1 MSIRKIIIRL
11 AIALLIAVALLFP
24 IVSGCD
30 NQGGTTPDH
39 TIDSGDANGGNAN
52 DGNDNGDEESETFTV
67 TFISNG
73 GTEILSQTVKKGG
86 KAVKPADPT
95 KPEHR
100 FKGWYDGE
108 TEWDFNGMTVNKDT
122 TLVAKWESGFTPP
135 YLPED

>member
-1 MSIRKIIIRL
+1 MSIRKNLIRL
-11 AIALLIAVALLFP
+11 AVALLTAVALLFP

-30 NQGGTTPDH
+30 NQGGRTPDH
-39 TIDSGDANGGNAN
+39 TIHSGDA
-52 DGNDNGDEESETFTV
+52 NGDEESETFTV
-67 TFISNG
+67 TFLSNG

-86 KAVKPADPT
+86 KAVKPADPE

-122 TLVAKWESGFTPP
+122 TLVAKWESDYTPP

>member
-1 MSIRKIIIRL
+1 MNIRKKLMRI
-11 AIALLIAVALLFP
+11 AVALLVAVALLFP

-30 NQGGTTPDH
+30 NQGGITPDH
-39 TIDSGDANGGNAN
+39 TIDSGDANG
-52 DGNDNGDEESETFTV
+52 DEESETCTV
-67 TFISNG
+67 TFLSNG
-73 GTEILSQTVKKGG
+73 GTEILPQKVKKGG
-86 KAVKPADPT
+86 KAVKPADPK

-122 TLVAKWESGFTPP
+122 TLVAKWESDYTPP